1 MEKRTVATRKAAPAY
16 QYGISFEVK
25 RPEILTIPFTRH
37 PNMKQASPEFH
48 RLKDTL
54 VTRFSCFAAR
64 RIILGIR
71 PPKSGIR
78 NILCM
83 YTEYSPKLKEV

>member
-1 MEKRTVATRKAAPAY
+1 
-16 QYGISFEVK
+16 
-25 RPEILTIPFTRH
+25 
-37 PNMKQASPEFH
+37 MKQASPEFH

-64 RIILGIR
+64 RIILGII